1 VAEDDPTLAH
11 AFTGPVYIAT
21 ACADG
26 RRAGCLVGFAT
37 QVSMD
42 PERFLVCISRA
53 NATFSVAMAARRLG
67 VHAVTEGERGLAELF
82 GGETGDEI
90 DKFSRCAWQPAA
102 DGTPILTG
110 CPTWFIGAIVDR
122 VDLGDHVGCVVE
134 PERWHGGGR
143 IVQLT
148 ERDLGEVEP
157 GHPA

>member
-1 VAEDDPTLAH
+1 MADGDPTLAL
-11 AFTGPVYIAT
+11 AFTRPVYIAT

-42 PERFLVCISRA
+42 PERFLVCISRL
-53 NATFSVAMAARRLG
+53 NATFDVAMAAQRLG
-67 VHAVTEGERGLAELF
+67 VHAVTEAERGLAELF
-82 GGETGDEI
+82 GGETGDEV
-90 DKFSRCAWQPAA
+90 DKFTRCAWEPAP

-110 CPTWFIGAIVDR
+110 CPTWFLGVIVDR
-122 VDLGDHVGCVVE
+122 LDLGDHVGCVVE
-134 PERWHGGGR
+134 PERVRGGGR
-143 IVQLT
+143 IDQLT

>member
-1 VAEDDPTLAH
+1 MADGGPTLAH

-26 RRAGCLVGFAT
+26 SRAGCLVGFAT
-37 QVSMD
+37 QVSID
-42 PERFLVCISRA
+42 PERFMVCISRL
-53 NATFSVAMAARRLG
+53 NATFPVAMAAERLG

-82 GGETGDEI
+82 GGETGDEV
-90 DKFSRCAWQPAA
+90 DKFARCDWEPAA

-110 CPTWFIGAIVDR
+110 CPTWFLGLIVDR
-122 VDLGDHVGCVVE
+122 IDLGDHVGCVVE

-143 IVQLT
+143 IEQLT